1 MCYLINAVMLQRE
14 ITKNTQTNK
23 QTNKASLYEDTP
35 TREDLELM
43 VYILS
48 VDLAPLLTSW
58 FHTPMLLR

>member
-14 ITKNTQTNK
+14 IKK
-23 QTNKASLYEDTP
+23 IHKKTNKASLYEDTP
-35 TREDLELM
+35 TRDDLELM

-48 VDLAPLLTSW
+48 VDLAPVLTSW